1 MTNEGR
7 DMVEVNGYRLG
18 IVFVRDKFLLCIFLT
33 HIAWLNDCQK
43 VSLISALPIDV
54 TTAR

>member
-1 MTNEGR
+1 
-7 DMVEVNGYRLG
+7 MVEVNGYRLG